1 MKKMSSSILAIVLLM
16 VGINPLLADDIS
28 VTAGISRQ
36 EVNSGDM
43 AELQIKVSGAQQADV
58 PQQIA
63 VEGLNIRL
71 TGQSTQVQM
80 VNFKVSSSVVY
91 SYIVMP
97 LRTGKFMI
105 PSVTVTA
112 DGRQFRTQSLT
123 FSVLDASASSAAPSA
138 QPPSTTSGILGFTQ
152 PRQRTVAP
160 KPDIASVA
168 FGEINCPK
176 KTLYAGEMVPV
187 EIRYYFDAR
196 YATQVRGNVDFGGE
210 GVLVERFPEPKEGRE
225 ERNGVL
231 YNVLTFRSLLSGV
244 KPGSIDLAAAKL
256 DCQIQLPG
264 ELPPG
269 FDDPVFQQL
278 LGGQARFGQTRELA
292 VKTAPLH
299 LEVLP
304 LPKEG
309 RPASFAGAVGQFDI
323 DAMVSNQHL
332 APGDPATLSVKI
344 GGKGNF
350 KGMGPPVLT
359 ASDDWRTYPPTDR
372 FDSSDELSYTGVKS
386 FDFTL
391 IAQKP
396 TKLSPGAE
404 FSFFDPQS
412 GKYQTLVTKPLPLDA
427 SPGNS
432 TIAPGNSLPGKK
444 SLPNPSPVSN
454 PSLTPREGDPIQ
466 GLTLHSWKTPVQ
478 RSEFFIASIS
488 MLIGAG
494 TLAAALWFR
503 DLQARGGTAATR
515 RKRRLSA
522 LLVIL
527 KDETMDAASTYDA
540 AVEYLEMTLRGDS
553 SEALLATMIAR
564 RDQFKYGTG
573 GTFPLSKSEREQLLS
588 ELCSSVPTHQH
599 E

>member
-1 MKKMSSSILAIVLLM
+1 MKIRFSSFFSLFLLL
-16 VGINPLLADDIS
+16 VGINPLLADGIS
-28 VTAGISRQ
+28 VNAGISRP

-80 VNFKVSSSVVY
+80 VNFKVTSSVVY

-97 LRTGKFMI
+97 LRTGKFLI
-105 PSVTVTA
+105 PSVTVSA
-112 DGRQFRTQSLT
+112 DGRQFRTQSLS
-123 FSVLDASASSAAPSA
+123 FSVLDASGPTAAASVPATSSPPGMPGFSQSRPRAA
-138 QPPSTTSGILGFTQ
+138 T
-152 PRQRTVAP
+152 P
-160 KPDIASVA
+160 KPDMGRVA
-168 FGEINCPK
+168 FGEIDCSK

-196 YATQVRGNVDFGGE
+196 YATQVRGRVDFGGE
-210 GVLVERFPEPKEGRE
+210 GVLVERFPDPKDGRE

-231 YNVLTFRSLLSGV
+231 YNVLTFHSLLSGV
-244 KPGSIDLAAAKL
+244 KPGSIDLAPAKL

-323 DAMVSNQHL
+323 DAIVSNNHPS
-332 APGDPATLSVKI
+332 PGDPAMLNVKI

-359 ASDDWRTYPPTDR
+359 ATDVWRTYPPTDK

-391 IAQKP
+391 IAQKS
-396 TKLSPGAE
+396 TLVSPGAE

-412 GKYQTLVTKPLPLDA
+412 GKYQTLITKPLPLEA
-427 SPGNS
+427 SPENTAIVPANNLS
-432 TIAPGNSLPGKK
+432 GKQ
-444 SLPNPSPVSN
+444 SQPTPSPGSK
-454 PSLTPREGDPIQ
+454 PSLTPRKGDPIA

-478 RSEFFIASIS
+478 RSEFLTASIS
-488 MLIGAG
+488 MLVATGA
-494 TLAAALWFR
+494 LAGVLWFR
-503 DLQARGGTAATR
+503 DLQARGGTATSR

-522 LLVIL
+522 LWANLT
-527 KDETMDAASTYDA
+527 DETMDAVTTYDA
-540 AVEYLEMTLRGDS
+540 AVEYLEMTAQGDS
-553 SEALLATMIAR
+553 CHAILASVNAK
-564 RDQFKYGTG
+564 RDHLKYGTG
-573 GTFPLSKSEREQLLS
+573 GTYPLNQADREKLLS
-588 ELCSSVPTHQH
+588 DLRLYITTPKH